1 MARFWEILCLTWL
14 PWRAQQNR
22 WCPCQMWGQESE
34 SGESCCR
41 VLLWEMFWPL
51 LTFSSDRANC
61 IVNRTNTY
69 SELISPAGQRGGC
82 GSPITDDVW
91 QIMVTIANQCPRRP
105 PTPPQT
111 GHNQQPATRESET
124 KGRLKLKLSLPDSY
138 LFAACTKG
146 AKLMLIHLRLQLF
159 AFQLNIFTQI
169 LKQSTAFSHS
179 GSVQHRIII
188 RIQDPDPH
196 SDCLHEIISLSAVYY
211 SVYLRLSLHSM

>member
-1 MARFWEILCLTWL
+1 
-14 PWRAQQNR
+14 
-22 WCPCQMWGQESE
+22 MWGQESE

-61 IVNRTNTY
+61 IVTDFSGRA
-69 SELISPAGQRGGC
+69 AGWLR
-82 GSPITDDVW
+82 
-91 QIMVTIANQCPRRP
+91 VTHLTHYRWRMADNGHHCQPVPLATTHTTAHRP
-105 PTPPQT
+105 
-111 GHNQQPATRESET
+111 QPATRESET

-146 AKLMLIHLRLQLF
+146 AKMMLIHLRLQLF

-169 LKQSTAFSHS
+169 LKQSAAFSHS

-188 RIQDPDPH
+188 RIQIRTQIV
-196 SDCLHEIISLSAVYY
+196 CT
-211 SVYLRLSLHSM
+211 R

>member
-1 MARFWEILCLTWL
+1 MKVVA
-14 PWRAQQNR
+14 
-22 WCPCQMWGQESE
+22 G
-34 SGESCCR
+34 CCY
-41 VLLWEMFWPL
+41 EKC
-51 LTFSSDRANC
+51 SDRCSHLVLIAP
-61 IVNRTNTY
+61 IVL
-69 SELISPAGQRGGC
+69 SLISPTGQRGGC
-82 GSPITDDVW
+82 GSPISPITDDVW
-91 QIMVTIANQCPRRP
+91 RIMVTIANQCPWRP

-169 LKQSTAFSHS
+169 LKQSAAFSHS

-188 RIQDPDPH
+188 RIQIRTQIV
-196 SDCLHEIISLSAVYY
+196 CT
-211 SVYLRLSLHSM
+211 R